1 MEEIIVLL
9 KQCADL
15 RKFKFSLSFD
25 ISSPDKVIFP
35 LHGSLVFFEIGL
47 NEINILQVQ
56 YLYITFTIDERNVS
70 VILHRHLLLYISY
83 VFILNKPFTTSLDRP
98 SGYEL
103 GYSELFGFFSI
114 EISLIRPVYCDI

>member
-9 KQCADL
+9 KQCTDL
-15 RKFKFSLSFD
+15 RKFRFSLSFD
-25 ISSPDKVIFP
+25 ISSPDKVTFP
-35 LHGSLVFFEIGL
+35 LHGSLVFFDIGQ

-70 VILHRHLLLYISY
+70 VILHRHLLLCDSY

-98 SGYEL
+98 SGYKL
-103 GYSELFGFFSI
+103 GCSELFGFFSI
-114 EISLIRPVYCDI
+114 EIFSIRPVYCDI